1 MVFLVLF
8 LAVAQGSDTG
18 PAHLSGTSVRCR
30 VPRTALCST
39 GTFVCQGKQG
49 GDSFHLMCRQFL
61 QHLLITDP
69 LTESRDNRCIG
80 DTRNSSTNLGE
91 AGDEGPEDFSGL
103 LSHGVKVGLHT
114 VLLVRTGKICRKL
127 CAELTLG
134 LDGSQSKVHE
144 LGPGWPGQGY
154 MKVTCHDGVV
164 TSSRLDGG
172 DVDLQE
178 F

>member
-1 MVFLVLF
+1 M
-8 LAVAQGSDTG
+8 S
-18 PAHLSGTSVRCR
+18 
-30 VPRTALCST
+30 
-39 GTFVCQGKQG
+39 
-49 GDSFHLMCRQFL
+49 RQLL

-69 LTESRDNRCIG
+69 LAEGRNDGRIG
-80 DTRNSSTNLGE
+80 DTRNSSTHLGE
-91 AGDEGPEDFSGL
+91 AGDEGPEGLSGL
-103 LSHGVKVGLHT
+103 LPHSVEVGLHT

-134 LDGSQSKVHE
+134 SDGSRSKVHE
-144 LGPGWPGQGY
+144 PGPGWPGQGY
-154 MKVTCHDGVV
+154 MKVTRHDGVV